1 MSPSPTPIGE
11 DVHFYLGGSLM
22 ASHVRTQKS
31 ASLSSGES
39 EFAAMVGGAAEAVFL
54 KDCLDYILKNVLPVL
69 LVLSRAWA

>member
-1 MSPSPTPIGE
+1 
-11 DVHFYLGGSLM
+11 M

-69 LVLSRAWA
+69 LALLRAWA